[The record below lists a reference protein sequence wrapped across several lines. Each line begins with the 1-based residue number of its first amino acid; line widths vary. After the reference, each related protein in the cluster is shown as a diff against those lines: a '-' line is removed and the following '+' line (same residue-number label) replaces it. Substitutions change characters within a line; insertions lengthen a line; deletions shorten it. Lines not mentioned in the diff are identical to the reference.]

1 MKKRLLSIS
10 VAVMLGAFSLTSCV
24 DNEES
29 QSVQNLRDAK
39 AEQLKSLAAMYSAQG
54 EAELI
59 RAKAEAAVNDA
70 IAAMQVL
77 MNEDQSLQNEIAKA
91 AQADKIKAAIADAQ
105 KELAIAEK
113 KLAEKIAELKIEQDK
128 VFTAALLG
136 YNGAFG
142 ELYGVGGTVGLI
154 QNLNTAKSSLI
165 SFKAN
170 LISLEEWATK
180 EVARLTIENAQDEAL
195 IAQYKTLPDNG
206 IEKLKTDLVA
216 AENDSEVKSEI
227 SDQANI
233 NYNVANTAFF
243 NKVKELDKYNT
254 SLSNSKTTNT
264 NGDYNGLSC
273 DVWTYEET
281 YVDGSKYSTSTF
293 FDVSSGNFVGSTT
306 TGVQQFGIQVESD
319 YVKAINNLANWF
331 PFATEQVTVNPEA
344 HKYVLDASKNITLD
358 CINNSYKYWSVIN
371 TESIKIALDS
381 WKSSANDAIKAKTD
395 SKKAYEAAKA
405 ATDVA
410 FAAWEAETDVAKQN
424 EALKIYRNNK
434 AKSNLAF
441 FLMEYNT
448 NNCDGGAS
456 SINKQLIS
464 TAPAAPDAVIG
475 VSSTYFDGS
484 EEEGV
489 YASNPIK
496 ITEVVAVTGGKETNV
511 YGYIVTGENTTG
523 TNVIYT
529 KMVDAYAT
537 VTNADLIA
545 QYQAVIDD
553 VEKLNGED
561 CKANQALQIASYNSN
576 VANSLVTAMTNIIN
590 NTTDIAAVIEGLEK
604 DIADNKTTIEAIN
617 REVKNPT
624 EGSVEAKQQAIAIQE
639 ATIAKLDA
647 NIAVQDALLKKFK
660 AEIDALTK

>member
-1 MKKRLLSIS
+1 MKKRFLSIS

-39 AEQLKSLAAMYSAQG
+39 AEQLKSLASMYSAQG

-70 IAAMQVL
+70 IAALQVL
-77 MNEDQSLQNEIAKA
+77 MNEEQSLKNEIAKA
-91 AQADKIKAAIADAQ
+91 AQADKIKAAIATAQ

-113 KLAEKIAELKIEQDK
+113 KLAEKLAELKVEQDK

-136 YNGAFG
+136 YNEAFSM
-142 ELYGVGGTVGLI
+142 LYGANQNTGLI
-154 QNLNTAKSSLI
+154 QELNTAKSNLI
-165 SFKAN
+165 SLQAN

-180 EVARLTIENAQDEAL
+180 EVERLTIENAQDEAL

-206 IEKLKTDLVA
+206 IEKLKTDLAA

-281 YVDGSKYSTSTF
+281 YVDGSKYSTSSF
-293 FDVSSGNFVGSTT
+293 YDVSSGNFVGSTT

-395 SKKAYEAAKA
+395 SKKAYETAKT

-410 FAAWEAETDVAKQN
+410 FAKWEAETDEAKKAI
-424 EALKIYRNNK
+424 ALTAYRDAK

-456 SINKQLIS
+456 INKQLIS
-464 TAPAAPDAVIG
+464 TAPSAPADVIG
-475 VSSTYFDGS
+475 VSSTFFTGY

-489 YASNPIK
+489 YASNPIR

-511 YGYIVTGENTTG
+511 YDYVVTGWNTTG

-545 QYQAVIDD
+545 QYQAVIDE
-553 VEKLNGED
+553 VEKLNGES
-561 CKANQALQIASYNSN
+561 CKAYQARQIASYNSN